1 MADVITEQVAFKPKL
16 SKSESKYDTT
26 TSAARAIIDAE
37 SKRRLEKTARLRE
50 ARMAVEAQTVAAVP
64 AKKRRA
70 PAKAVKAVKTVK
82 AARPAKAAKTA

>member
-70 PAKAVKAVKTVK
+70 PVKAVKTVK